1 MAGRSGEHG
10 VPRASATDSDPRSET
25 MEIGKPKRKYTI
37 EPIEDPVRRTKE
49 APPPAREPERV
60 PRPVPTRTSRAEV
73 PQP

>member
-1 MAGRSGEHG
+1 
-10 VPRASATDSDPRSET
+10 

-49 APPPAREPERV
+49 TPPPVRAPERV
-60 PRPVPTRTSRAEV
+60 PGPVPTRTSRAEV